1 VFHENQS
8 YASKADRNLIS
19 SFKTEK
25 GENNVIFK
33 QDTSQCDKYQD
44 TFTDRSNYDL

>member
-8 YASKADRNLIS
+8 YASKAERNLIS

-25 GENNVIFK
+25 GKNNVIFK
-33 QDTSQCDKYQD
+33 QETFQCDKYQD
-44 TFTDRSNYDL
+44 TFTDKSIYDL